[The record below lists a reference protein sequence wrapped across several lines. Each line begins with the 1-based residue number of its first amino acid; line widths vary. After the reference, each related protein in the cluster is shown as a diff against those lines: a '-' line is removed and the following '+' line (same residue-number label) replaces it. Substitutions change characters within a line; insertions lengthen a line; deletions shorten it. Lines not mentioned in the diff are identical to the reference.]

1 VLPSWS
7 SVNFHKHSHSNVALV
22 PRVLRVVP
30 LEVKAE
36 LVEEAVAWLDERWR
50 GDVFV
55 PDELLPLVAVA

>member
-1 VLPSWS
+1 
-7 SVNFHKHSHSNVALV
+7 
-22 PRVLRVVP
+22 LRVVP